1 MNIKKIIQVVII
13 VGAFGG
19 AALVLYNGLVKGP
32 TEEEAAQETAVT
44 QPVTVEQ
51 ILPYG
56 DKLDF
61 KGILSQRPLQ
71 FNTVDYP
78 KLNAGAEVGIP
89 EQSLITPLTTT
100 TGKR

>member
-1 MNIKKIIQVVII
+1 MNIKQTIQVVII

-19 AALVLYNGLVKGP
+19 AAMVLYNGLIKSP
-32 TEEEAAQETAVT
+32 TEEETAQETVAT

-61 KGILSQRPLQ
+61 KGVLSQKPLQ
-71 FNTVDYP
+71 FNTIEYP
-78 KLNAGAEVGIP
+78 KLNASAEVGIP
-89 EQSLITPLTTT
+89 EQSLITPLTTSA
-100 TGKR
+100 GKK